1 MPRPEEVAY
10 YIQGLWLLLK
20 GKPEAFGYLDLS
32 ARGFWRSWWSLLYS
46 LPPLLLV
53 YAARRDLYLSNSVTG
68 TEIGGDFFFKMAAL
82 DLAATAFAT
91 VALFVVARLGGF
103 RQHAPAIIIVTNWL
117 SVPLV
122 WMSSIQNLI
131 QLYVP
136 GSEVASAIAEL
147 IYFSLTVY
155 ICTRLINRL
164 VGGNSLITAASV
176 LTLFIVPI
184 VSGYYLAGIIALV
197 PGS

>member
-1 MPRPEEVAY
+1 MPRLEEVAY

-20 GKPEAFGYLDLS
+20 GKPEAFGYLDFS
-32 ARGFWRSWWSLLYS
+32 ERGFWRSWWSLLYS
-46 LPPLLLV
+46 LPPLLLI
-53 YAARRDLYLSNSVTG
+53 YAARRDMYLSQGVVG
-68 TEIGGDFFFKMAAL
+68 TEIGNDFFFKMAAL
-82 DLAATAFAT
+82 DLAATVFAT
-91 VALFVVARLGGF
+91 IALFVVARLGGF
-103 RQHAPAIIIVTNWL
+103 REQAPAIIIVTNWL
-117 SVPLV
+117 GVPLI

-136 GSEVASAIAEL
+136 GSEIASAIAEL

-164 VGGNSLITAASV
+164 VGGNSLVTASSV

-184 VSGYYLAGIIALV
+184 VSGYYLADVVALV